1 MNVYEYK
8 GQSYTVN
15 QLSEISGIAPHT
27 LRDRFRRGYTVEE
40 VIKQQPINNSVKL
53 FCEASWY
60 QDWIGMST
68 SYLYK
73 IYWNWCVSNQHTPI
87 QLKGFTR
94 QIMSLYPNLKTV
106 STRKKTECC
115 RIIRER

>member
-8 GQSYTVN
+8 GKSYTVK
-15 QLSEISGIAPHT
+15 QLSEISGVAPHT
-27 LRDRFRRGYTVEE
+27 LRDRFRRGYDVEE
-40 VIKQQPINNSVKL
+40 AIKQQPINEGVKL

-73 IYWNWCVSNQHTPI
+73 IYWNWCVSNGYTPI
-87 QLKGFTR
+87 QIKGFTR
-94 QIMSLYPNLKTV
+94 QIMKMYPNLKTV
-106 STRKKTECC
+106 PTRKKHECY
-115 RIIRER
+115 RVIRER

>member
-27 LRDRFRRGYTVEE
+27 LRDRFRRGYTVEQA
-40 VIKQQPINNSVKL
+40 IKPQPVNDSVRE
-53 FCEASWY
+53 FCEASY
-60 QDWIGMST
+60 YKDWIGMST

-73 IYWNWCVSNQHTPI
+73 IYWKWCVSEGYTPL

-94 QIMSLYPNLKTV
+94 QIMSMYPNLKTV
-106 STRKKTECC
+106 PTRKKTECC